1 MLSSCSFIEDFKEEI
16 KTELKKEIKSE
27 MEKDKQFNLKII
39 DDTLLGVEKWEVDKE
54 YGCSISGNL
63 KFNIKVPEKFTGIV
77 DDNAATFLIKGKEY
91 KMNFYDYFV
100 DGKSVD
106 GTNIYS
112 YVASS
117 DRLTKKGLMICSIN
131 STDDIKLKSF
141 SDKVIVIEGLKP
153 ILK

>member
-1 MLSSCSFIEDFKEEI
+1 MS
-16 KTELKKEIKSE
+16 
-27 MEKDKQFNLKII
+27 
-39 DDTLLGVEKWEVDKE
+39 
-54 YGCSISGNL
+54 
-63 KFNIKVPEKFTGIV
+63 
-77 DDNAATFLIKGKEY
+77 
-91 KMNFYDYFV
+91 FYDYFV

-112 YVASS
+112 YVSSS
-117 DRLTKKGLMICSIN
+117 DRLTQKGLIVCSIN